1 MVSTASI
8 LFMCVTL
15 FLSLLLPL
23 IVLLVLQK
31 GRRGVFS
38 VWIAGALGFAV
49 PQLFIRIPLLQ
60 TLGTQES
67 FQQFIAAHPYVTV
80 SLMAATAALFETTG
94 RLVVLKVALS
104 KRLSYMTGLAAGAGH
119 GGIEAIAIV
128 GMLYINNLIISLSI
142 NSGNLTSLLP
152 ADPAIAESIRQ
163 SLVGTPPELFLL
175 AGFERVL
182 TMVIQVALSIILTL
196 FIMKNRAIFGFL
208 VVALLHFSV
217 DVSIGLLQ
225 INGWS
230 ALAIERLIFLIAI
243 VSLLAII
250 NLRPAFGDRLEIPVD
265 LGEQAVN
272 EGY

>member
-31 GRRGVFS
+31 GRRGVFG

-49 PQLFIRIPLLQ
+49 PQLFIRVPLLQ

-67 FQQFIAAHPYVTV
+67 FQQFTAVHPYVTA
-80 SLMAATAALFETTG
+80 SLLAATAALFETTG
-94 RLVVLKVALS
+94 RFVVLKVALS
-104 KRLSYMTGLAAGAGH
+104 KRLSYMTGLVAGAGH
-119 GGIEAIAIV
+119 GGIEAITIV
-128 GMLYINNLIISLSI
+128 GMLYINNLIVSLSI
-142 NSGNLTSLLP
+142 NSGNLSSLLP
-152 ADPAIAESIRQ
+152 DDPAIAESIRQ
-163 SLVGTPPELFLL
+163 SLVGTQPELFLL
-175 AGFERVL
+175 AGIERVF
-182 TMVIQVALSIILTL
+182 TMVIQIALSIILTL
-196 FIMKNRAIFGFL
+196 FIMKNRAVVGFF
-208 VVALLHFSV
+208 VVALLHFFV
-217 DVSIGLLQ
+217 DLSIGLLQ
-225 INGWS
+225 INGLS
-230 ALAIERLIFLIAI
+230 PLAIERLIFLVAI

-250 NLRPAFGDRLEIPVD
+250 NLRPSFGDRLEIPVD

>member
-1 MVSTASI
+1 
-8 LFMCVTL
+8 MCVTL

-67 FQQFIAAHPYVTV
+67 FHQFTIAHPYVTV

-94 RLVVLKVALS
+94 RLLVFKVALS

-119 GGIEAIAIV
+119 GGIEAITIV
-128 GMLYINNLIISLSI
+128 GMLYINNLIVSLSI
-142 NSGNLTSLLP
+142 NSGNLSNLLP
-152 ADPAIAESIRQ
+152 ADPALAESIRQ
-163 SLVGTPPELFLL
+163 SLVGAPPELFLL
-175 AGFERVL
+175 AGFERVF
-182 TMVIQVALSIILTL
+182 TMVIQVALSIILAL
-196 FIMKNRAIFGFL
+196 FIMKKRAITGFI
-208 VVALLHFSV
+208 VVCLLHFFV
-217 DVSIGLLQ
+217 DFSIGLLQ
-225 INGWS
+225 MKGLS
-230 ALAIERLIFLIAI
+230 AFTIESLVFIFAVAAL
-243 VSLLAII
+243 VAII
-250 NLRPAFGDRLEIPVD
+250 KLRPAFGDRLEIPVD

>member
-60 TLGTQES
+60 TLDAQES
-67 FQQFIAAHPYVTV
+67 FQQFIATHPYVTV
-80 SLMAATAALFETTG
+80 SLMAATAAIFETTG

-119 GGIEAIAIV
+119 GGIEAITIV

-142 NSGNLTSLLP
+142 NSGNLSSLLP
-152 ADPAIAESIRQ
+152 ADPALAESIRQ

-208 VVALLHFSV
+208 VVALLHFSL